1 MEIALRDGEITKVV
15 TNNYEKFILND
26 HEILNVAADCFGYRG
41 ECLYETKRSKEA
53 RDSLNFALE
62 LEKDREKLQHLHN
75 LKAMTSRSLA
85 LAFRKNNSGD
95 FNGNDYKFY
104 FEESKK
110 HYEEA
115 IKLMPEIDDKKTMYI
130 ENLAKLFEEFNYLQ
144 KAIEQYEIAHQMDE
158 YDREIII
165 GLIRVSISSG
175 DHERERKY
183 RDKFDNLD
191 KR

>member
-1 MEIALRDGEITKVV
+1 MV
-15 TNNYEKFILND
+15 
-26 HEILNVAADCFGYRG
+26 
-41 ECLYETKRSKEA
+41 
-53 RDSLNFALE
+53 
-62 LEKDREKLQHLHN
+62 
-75 LKAMTSRSLA
+75 SRSLA
-85 LAFRKNNSGD
+85 AEFKEMNSSD

-115 IKLMPEIDDKKTMYI
+115 VKLMPEIDDKETIFI
-130 ENLAKLFEEFNYLQ
+130 ENLAKLFWEFDYFQ
-144 KAIEQYEIAHQMDE
+144 KAIEQYEIAHQINE

-165 GLIRVSISSG
+165 ALVQLSIELT

-191 KR
+191 KE